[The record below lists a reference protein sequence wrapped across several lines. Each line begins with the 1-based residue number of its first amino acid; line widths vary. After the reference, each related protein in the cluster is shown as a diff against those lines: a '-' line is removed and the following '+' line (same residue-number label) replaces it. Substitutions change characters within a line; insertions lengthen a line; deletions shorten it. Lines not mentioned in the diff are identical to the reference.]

1 MLRSNEAFEIMSE
14 IDIDDRNE
22 DLNDFNDNSYGPYF
36 TTNFGL

>member
-1 MLRSNEAFEIMSE
+1 MLRSNDAFEIMSE
-14 IDIDDRNE
+14 IDIDDRNK